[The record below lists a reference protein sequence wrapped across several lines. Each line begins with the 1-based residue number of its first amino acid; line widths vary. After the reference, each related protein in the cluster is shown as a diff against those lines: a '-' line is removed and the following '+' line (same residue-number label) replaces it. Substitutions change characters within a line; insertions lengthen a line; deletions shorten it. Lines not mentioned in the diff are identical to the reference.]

1 MVVLSNI
8 DPPTEGVRFVQPQ
21 VQAFVES
28 NDLGIGTLTVA
39 ESSVTWSKTDS
50 GQGFSLTY
58 PSISLH
64 AVSRDLSNFAHEC
77 LYLMVD
83 AKHSAARRDRR
94 RPQIHFADVTDDLA
108 SIRVSGNDD
117 PAPNGDLNAD
127 QNGGEDGTESD
138 DDDEETGM
146 VEIRYVPVDKSVLD
160 QIFEVM
166 SDCQALHPD
175 EEDDFSDE
183 EEEGVDGDAAMM
195 GDMMA
200 MGDGQFFT
208 SADDVVELNE
218 EGQANLRRILQGSNG
233 QGG

>member
-1 MVVLSNI
+1 MKL
-8 DPPTEGVRFVQPQ
+8 
-21 VQAFVES
+21 
-28 NDLGIGTLTVA
+28 
-39 ESSVTWSKTDS
+39 
-50 GQGFSLTY
+50 
-58 PSISLH
+58 
-64 AVSRDLSNFAHEC
+64 
-77 LYLMVD
+77 LYQ
-83 AKHSAARRDRR
+83 R
-94 RPQIHFADVTDDLA
+94 
-108 SIRVSGNDD
+108 GN
-117 PAPNGDLNAD
+117 DLNAD

-138 DDDEETGM
+138 DDDEDTGM

-233 QGG
+233 QGEGHHDGNGDENGDENDSMDQN